1 MSSDNRNLKF
11 LSKNF
16 IFFLM
21 ANAFSLYR
29 HLLKE
34 IFAYNQVVKIFSIIF
49 EKLCFTFVVES
60 KHTWTDNI
68 G

>member
-1 MSSDNRNLKF
+1 
-11 LSKNF
+11 
-16 IFFLM
+16 M